1 MKYLKLYMTISKEK
15 KMLDPDVIIEE
26 AKKNENEPSIDM
38 NMFEMCLYLSIKKI
52 IFLYQMKGYP
62 KEVAERHRIRAIADY
77 NKNVKE
83 WEFWESIFKRH
94 VEINKKTEMQ
104 RTKLHKLLNNEN
116 ADKDEI
122 IKTCMDIISIDY
134 EKEFNY
140 HLYKE
145 RNYIDHDEG
154 KEDLS

>member
-1 MKYLKLYMTISKEK
+1 
-15 KMLDPDVIIEE
+15 MLDPDVIIEE

-38 NMFEMCLYLSIKKI
+38 NMFEMCLYLSIKRI

-62 KEVAERHRIRAIADY
+62 KEVAERNRIRAIADY

-104 RTKLHKLLNNEN
+104 RTKLHKLLNNKN

-140 HLYKE
+140 HLYEE
-145 RNYIDHDEG
+145 RNYIDDDEG
-154 KEDLS
+154 KEELS